1 MCDLHYA
8 LIYAKR
14 NPFKI
19 FILFLI
25 MLVLCTLLVVAVY
38 LNLTCKNIFK
48 ELYANIDYRSDLE
61 GNIFDDQYYTYN
73 YEINEKFKK
82 LEAENEEL
90 LLSGHVDHIDY
101 HFGLDGYLLNFYYPD
116 ETYLSEGYQ
125 RVFIFGT
132 FQTSDIKMIEG
143 SLDLNDPKTVIVP
156 EGSFYY
162 EDGEKVLYE
171 IGDTLNLE
179 IPAFKRD
186 RTNTEVIESDLYE
199 LKISGIYEPNEK
211 AEEAYR
217 IKERL
222 YVSNETAKEY
232 YDLLYAKRQ
241 WAYENASKDDKASFL
256 DNDGVTLNAKYYYYH
271 IYAKDYESMLEVN
284 RLADDLSKELST
296 YAGGVLMD
304 GYKVT
309 STLDEA
315 NKVVNSVSSMQR
327 SINIAIGLLM
337 VIMLL
342 GMSFILQLFLKD
354 RVLEM
359 GINMSLGRSRFS
371 LYRQYLYE
379 HLGVLFAAF
388 LFSQVNGYY
397 LSSLFIG
404 MMRDASLA
412 KQEEI
417 LKLGQ
422 DTSKT
427 IALKTAILKDAYRLR
442 FDILPFG
449 ISFIMIFLIVTI
461 TLSFNFLKVKGIVLL
476 DLLRK
481 TD

>member
-38 LNLTCKNIFK
+38 LNLTCENIFK

-90 LLSGHVDHIDY
+90 LLSGYVDHIDY

-143 SLDLNDPKTVIVP
+143 SLDLNDPKAVIVP

-271 IYAKDYESMLEVN
+271 IYS
-284 RLADDLSKELST
+284 LSNNNCL
-296 YAGGVLMD
+296 L
-304 GYKVT
+304 
-309 STLDEA
+309 LDF
-315 NKVVNSVSSMQR
+315 
-327 SINIAIGLLM
+327 LL
-337 VIMLL
+337 
-342 GMSFILQLFLKD
+342 
-354 RVLEM
+354 
-359 GINMSLGRSRFS
+359 
-371 LYRQYLYE
+371 YL
-379 HLGVLFAAF
+379 HPQIF
-388 LFSQVNGYY
+388 LFHQ
-397 LSSLFIG
+397 
-404 MMRDASLA
+404 
-412 KQEEI
+412 
-417 LKLGQ
+417 
-422 DTSKT
+422 
-427 IALKTAILKDAYRLR
+427 
-442 FDILPFG
+442 
-449 ISFIMIFLIVTI
+449 
-461 TLSFNFLKVKGIVLL
+461 L
-476 DLLRK
+476 D
-481 TD
+481 